1 MTGGRVGYEK
11 RFLHLAAA
19 LAVAAVGCS
28 SSSDSSDNGSTK
40 DPQGNPD
47 GGGSGNPDPG
57 SGWPGGT
64 PNDGG
69 TTPPVVEPKPA
80 VKTFAELGV
89 TPFDVDRDDLVGPS
103 GWDAQY
109 GKLPELVPAA
119 GTSFVDVAVRNTN
132 EAAGQIAVVR
142 VEPDSAG
149 TWHVT
154 RGYKV
159 RSLGNLL
166 GFARGGDGSYYY
178 ATGSK
183 DPDVTKTFPAP
194 KQHRSN
200 VLRALHFDSEG
211 KTLFDVDIDI
221 AREAA
226 NKASEPIVTPGR
238 ASSSR
243 LSVAGNMLALVHG
256 ISTEPDGSGTRHQK
270 AASTFFDA
278 STGAI
283 RGTSSI
289 WVSHSFDQRH
299 LVDGNDIYEFH
310 LGDAYPRAASIARIR
325 DSKSGETQKAYRP
338 KGDTG
343 QNNTFTRLG
352 NLVRIDA
359 GPAKGSFLALLA
371 TERTTDTSALVSG
384 SRDLALVRLT
394 PDLAKGSDANII
406 DPSFGEE
413 SAVNSGGENA
423 TNRLRYLTDYHTS
436 APGKTHAE
444 RPKFVPVGNG
454 EFIVLYEEWALS
466 GDKSTYNG
474 TFAMRID
481 GEGTIRAAATKVSQ
495 HHLPRGDDAF
505 AYGGGAA
512 WITGDKTKRALT
524 VHTVSA
530 SLTAAEHVI
539 P

>member
-1 MTGGRVGYEK
+1 M
-11 RFLHLAAA
+11 AAV

-28 SSSDSSDNGSTK
+28 SSSDSPDNGSTK

-47 GGGSGNPDPG
+47 GNGNGKPDAG
-57 SGWPGGT
+57 SGWPGET
-64 PNDGG
+64 TDGG
-69 TTPPVVEPKPA
+69 TTVPPVQPKPA
-80 VKTFAELGV
+80 VSTFAELGV
-89 TPFDVDRDDLVGPS
+89 TPFDADRDDLVGPS

-119 GTSFVDVAVRNTN
+119 GASYVDVAVRNTN
-132 EAAGQIAVVR
+132 ETPAREIAVVR
-142 VEPDSAG
+142 VEPDAAG
-149 TWHVT
+149 TWRVT
-154 RGYKV
+154 RAYKV

-166 GFARGGDGSYYY
+166 GFARGADGSYYY

-183 DPDVTKTFPAP
+183 DPDVTTSFPAP

-221 AREAA
+221 ARESA

-243 LSVAGNMLALVHG
+243 LSVAGNTLALVHG
-256 ISTEPDGSGTRHQK
+256 ISTEPDGAGTRHQK

-278 STGAI
+278 STGAV

-310 LGDAYPRAASIARIR
+310 LGDAYPRATAIGRIR
-325 DSKSGETQKAYRP
+325 DSKSGSLQMAFRP
-338 KGDTG
+338 KGAQG

-359 GPAKGSFLALLA
+359 GAGKGSFLGLLA
-371 TERTTDTSALVSG
+371 TERTADTGSLVSG

-394 PDLAKGSDANII
+394 PDLAKGGEASAVDAT
-406 DPSFGEE
+406 FGEE

-444 RPKFVPVGNG
+444 RPKLVPIGNG

-474 TFAMRID
+474 TYALRID
-481 GEGTIRAAATKVSQ
+481 GDGTIRAAATKVSQ

-512 WITGDKTKRALT
+512 WITGDKTKRSLT
-524 VHTVSA
+524 VHMVSA
-530 SLTAAEHVI
+530 SLAASDHVI